1 MKQLNI
7 AHFSKNSNTNVA
19 RERRNIGY
27 FSYAVPEFE
36 WDHFVIGGS
45 IDRKQFRDYDLIFIE
60 EGGKPLEI
68 INPGAPV
75 AYLSYDS
82 TLSGQHYQDR
92 LRRAAVS
99 DLILVDHD
107 KLERFEH
114 LGKPV
119 RRLNYCV
126 NENVFKPLEKN
137 LDVCFMCS
145 GGGTNNLPGGKERAE
160 LRIFLGEYCEE
171 NGLSYKSGSGGLDEY
186 AEAMGHARVVV
197 NLPRT
202 PTNRPHR
209 VFDAMACGA
218 CLLTY
223 PIPFI
228 EEDELDHF
236 THAVITDAEDINSWL
251 RELFINDLSSDRNVI
266 ELWGNYAIYG
276 NNFISKKHTWSIRA
290 KQLRQTLNEELGL

>member
-1 MKQLNI
+1 MNESINPLRV

-19 RERRNIGY
+19 REKRNIGY
-27 FSYAVPEFE
+27 FSYAVLEFT

-68 INPGAPV
+68 INPGPPV

-82 TLSGQHYQDR
+82 TLSEQHYQDR
-92 LRRAAVS
+92 LKRAAVS

-107 KLERFEH
+107 KLERFKH

-126 NENVFKPLEKN
+126 NELVFKPLDKT

-145 GGGTNNLPGGKERAE
+145 GGGTGNLPGGKERAE
-160 LRIFLGEYCEE
+160 LRVKLGEICKEL
-171 NGLSYKSGSGGLDEY
+171 GLSYKSGVGGLDEY
-186 AEAMGHARVVV
+186 AAALGHSKVVV

-202 PTNRPHR
+202 PINRPHR
-209 VFDAMACGA
+209 VFDAMACEA
-218 CLLTY
+218 QLLTGQ
-223 PIPFI
+223 IPRI
-228 EEDELDHF
+228 PEDKLTCKELTVFD
-236 THAVITDAEDINSWL
+236 DIDQL
-251 RELFINDLSSDRNVI
+251 TLHICQTIYHILKDDIVPEKAINGYNLI
-266 ELWGNYAIYG
+266 M
-276 NNFISKKHTWSIRA
+276 NNHTWSIRA
-290 KQLRQTLNEELGL
+290 QQLRQILSEELGL